1 MDIDSKLK
9 EDIEKIVGYKISP
22 FEMEEDDVIDLIEN
36 LVSEYVSLKEE
47 YENLQRD
54 LEENYKPIPVADQY
68 EISDRD
74 FI

>member
-9 EDIEKIVGYKISP
+9 EDIEKIVGYKINS
-22 FEMEEDDVIDLIEN
+22 FEMDEDDLIDLIEN
-36 LVSEYVSLKEE
+36 LVSEYENLEEE

-54 LEENYKPIPVADQY
+54 LEDNYKPISVADQY

>member
-9 EDIEKIVGYKISP
+9 EDIEKIVGYKINP

-54 LEENYKPIPVADQY
+54 LEDNYKPISVADQY